1 MKTIQ
6 QYDEIRRVSEEQ
18 ATNLVNS
25 GWRYV
30 PKSVWAALPGGILH
44 VDRSSQL
51 INDYSPPK
59 NVVEARYIHL
69 TYNDRK
75 EDGTIIR
82 R

>member
-30 PKSVWAALPGGILH
+30 PKSVWKEKVRNVTTKTRKKGKK
-44 VDRSSQL
+44 
-51 INDYSPPK
+51 K
-59 NVVEARYIHL
+59 NA
-69 TYNDRK
+69 
-75 EDGTIIR
+75 
-82 R
+82 

>member
-1 MKTIQ
+1 MLQ
-6 QYDEIRRVSEEQ
+6 QKIVKKEKRKMLRYDLL
-18 ATNLVNS
+18 AALV
-25 GWRYV
+25 V
-30 PKSVWAALPGGILH
+30 LFIWAALPGGILH